1 MHGVERDDA
10 VCKIDFRKKLLRR
23 GNLVG
28 FLVDFDMRQHERR
41 VGGESAQNLPRF
53 GVVEGVETVLE
64 RLAVER
70 QSANS
75 GNRLVIVEI
84 AGVIAKS
91 RFDVAGFQP
100 VQNETDR
107 RVRGR
112 SLPTDCKGLVQLLPM
127 NPDERADA
135 AIGVGPARNRQN

>member
-23 GNLVG
+23 RNLVG

-70 QSANS
+70 QRKRYFAATRE
-75 GNRLVIVEI
+75 GMKRVTV
-84 AGVIAKS
+84 V
-91 RFDVAGFQP
+91 VA
-100 VQNETDR
+100 
-107 RVRGR
+107 
-112 SLPTDCKGLVQLLPM
+112 
-127 NPDERADA
+127 PDEHKKLKRLAVDADRSIEDLMREA
-135 AIGVGPARNRQN
+135 LGDLFAKHE

>member
-10 VCKIDFRKKLLRR
+10 VCKIDFRKKLLCRR
-23 GNLVG
+23 NLVG
-28 FLVDFDMRQHERR
+28 FLVDFDMRQHERC

-84 AGVIAKS
+84 AGVVAKS

-100 VQNETDR
+100 V
-107 RVRGR
+107 
-112 SLPTDCKGLVQLLPM
+112 
-127 NPDERADA
+127 
-135 AIGVGPARNRQN
+135 